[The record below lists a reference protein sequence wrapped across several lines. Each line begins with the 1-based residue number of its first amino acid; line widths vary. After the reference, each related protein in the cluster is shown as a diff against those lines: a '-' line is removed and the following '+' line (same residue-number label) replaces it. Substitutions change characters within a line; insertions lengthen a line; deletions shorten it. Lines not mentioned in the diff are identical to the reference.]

1 MKRNDDYII
10 RTIAGET
17 LLVPTGKAAQE
28 FSGLVTL
35 NELGTFIWEHMNEAA
50 DTEALC
56 QMILEEYDGDP
67 QEVRKD
73 TEEFLELLSSHHM
86 AAL

>member
-17 LLVPTGKAAQE
+17 LLVPTGKAARE

-35 NELGTFIWEHMNEAA
+35 NELGAFIWEHLNEARDA
-50 DTEALC
+50 EALC
-56 QMILEEYDGDP
+56 QMILREYDGDA
-67 QEVRKD
+67 QTVRKD
-73 TEEFLELLSSHHM
+73 TEEFLELLSSRHM
-86 AAL
+86 ATL

>member
-17 LLVPTGKAAQE
+17 LLVPTGKAARE

-35 NELGTFIWEHMNEAA
+35 NELGTFIWEHMNEVEDA
-50 DTEALC
+50 EALC
-56 QMILEEYDGDP
+56 QMILGEYDGDP

-73 TEEFLELLSSHHM
+73 TEEFLALLSSHNM